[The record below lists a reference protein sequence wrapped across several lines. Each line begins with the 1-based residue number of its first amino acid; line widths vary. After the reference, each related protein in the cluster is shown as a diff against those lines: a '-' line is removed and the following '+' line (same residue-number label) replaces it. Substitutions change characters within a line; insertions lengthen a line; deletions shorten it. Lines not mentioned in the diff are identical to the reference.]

1 METTFDKFINNCPE
15 QKVLFDKEY
24 AEFSSSER
32 KLENF
37 NRERQTKPFVIKN
50 KIAQRR
56 YSTV

>member
-1 METTFDKFINNCPE
+1 METTFDKFIKNCPE

-37 NRERQTKPFVIKN
+37 NRDIKIKPFVVKS
-50 KIAQRR
+50 KISRRR